1 MSKQPQR
8 VQNMQSEFSDVLKHT
23 KLSPLAREL
32 PISHTHIRRRE
43 RIKVI
48 SQLSFISITRI

>member
-32 PISHTHIRRRE
+32 PQIQHSVRLFTTGR
-43 RIKVI
+43 VI
-48 SQLSFISITRI
+48 DPDSE